1 MKNLKKLII
10 ISVLVISCALT
21 ACSKP
26 SVPAAPG
33 AEGTT
38 ESEPFISSEPDL
50 SDTQSNLS
58 DTESNFFDAE
68 QTTSKETTPVNLPP
82 ETIEE
87 EQTYSDP
94 WTSFDEMIRLDQE
107 LLKTLEEDK
116 PCVMVYLHFDI
127 EAARN
132 EYKETYPKIKNDPIY
147 LCRFLSKRANKLVCE
162 VASDY
167 GIIFV
172 EPKIWVMMVSFWCK
186 PNKDTISL
194 LLNDPRV
201 IAIYYSVGEYPA
213 GYDF

>member
-10 ISVLVISCALT
+10 ISVLIISCALT

-26 SVPAAPG
+26 SNPAVTG
-33 AEGTT
+33 ADEKTEG
-38 ESEPFISSEPDL
+38 EVFNSSQ
-50 SDTQSNLS
+50 SDFS
-58 DTESNFFDAE
+58 DTEE
-68 QTTSKETTPVNLPP
+68 TTSEETTSEEKTPDNLQP
-82 ETIEE
+82 ETTEE
-87 EQTYSDP
+87 ETYNDFWLP
-94 WTSFDEMIRLDQE
+94 SFDDPVFLDQE

-172 EPKIWVMMVSFWCK
+172 EPKIWVMMVSFRCK